1 MLYRLSE
8 RVEKLLKRYCVT
20 FLKIN
25 KRYCFNTLLERD
37 KFMVRYENF
46 ENQAVEDYSKEQ
58 AQTFATADW
67 SIEQDGTALVY
78 KYKGVE
84 KGRMTI

>member
-8 RVEKLLKRYCVT
+8 RTEKLLKRFCIT
-20 FLKIN
+20 ILKIN
-25 KRYCFNTLLERD
+25 KRYCFNTWLERE
-37 KFMVRYENF
+37 KFMVKYENSV
-46 ENQAVEDYSKEQ
+46 NQAVEDYSKEQ

-78 KYKGVE
+78 KYKGIE
-84 KGRMTI
+84 QKRETP